1 MSLIEEPVDDIG
13 SEMPA
18 PGDGELVHWMDPKPM
33 RLGPAGITGTALAA
47 FTLGA
52 VTAVA
57 VLAAAR
63 WLGPVREMVI
73 ERRARRT

>member
-1 MSLIEEPVDDIG
+1 
-13 SEMPA
+13 
-18 PGDGELVHWMDPKPM
+18 MDPKPL

-57 VLAAAR
+57 VLAVAHM
-63 WLGPVREMVI
+63 LGPVREIGV
-73 ERRARRT
+73 ERRARRAEG